1 MAVYN
6 GEQYLCEA
14 INSILNQIFTD
25 YEFIIIDDGSTDGTL
40 KILKEYAKQDKRIRL
55 IRNMCNIG
63 LTCSLNK
70 GLSLARGTY
79 IARQDSDDISLPD
92 RLALQVRFLENHPEI
107 GVVGTWVAFIDKEG
121 RQTGIWRTL
130 SNSALI
136 KWSLLF
142 GNCLAHSSVMMRR
155 SLLEE
160 SEVYSPE
167 IIYAQDYKLWIKL
180 SRKTQLTNLSKILY
194 LRRTHEGMIGVRHYE
209 QQQRT
214 TRMLMQQNIENLI
227 GTKVPEAFVAILWS
241 VEHHQFPKAQGEL
254 VAVTNL
260 IKKLYQA
267 FNKQNKID
275 RVERRQIAENAAQ
288 RILSFLQYLEQRPAG
303 TIQVMLHAL
312 CLNWQVVDRSHIKT
326 ILHNLF
332 KPAFCGKL

>member
-1 MAVYN
+1 
-6 GEQYLCEA
+6 
-14 INSILNQIFTD
+14 
-25 YEFIIIDDGSTDGTL
+25 
-40 KILKEYAKQDKRIRL
+40 
-55 IRNMCNIG
+55 
-63 LTCSLNK
+63 
-70 GLSLARGTY
+70 
-79 IARQDSDDISLPD
+79 
-92 RLALQVRFLENHPEI
+92 LQVRFLENHPEI
-107 GVVGTWVAFIDKEG
+107 GVVGTWVALIDKEG

-130 SNSALI
+130 SNPVLI

-160 SEVYSPE
+160 GEVYSPE
-167 IIYAQDYKLWIKL
+167 ILYAQDYKLWIQL

-214 TRMLMQQNIENLI
+214 TRMLMHQNIENLL
-227 GTKVPEAFVAILWS
+227 GAKVPEALVTILWR

-254 VAVTNL
+254 LAVTNL

-267 FNKQNKID
+267 FIEQNKID

-288 RILSFLQYLEQRPAG
+288 RLLSFLPYLEHWPAG
-303 TIQVMLHAL
+303 TIQVLLHTV
-312 CLNWQVVDRSHIKT
+312 CLNWRVVDRSYIKT
-326 ILHNLF
+326 TIRNLF
-332 KPAFCGKL
+332 KPAIYGKL